1 MSDKLQF
8 VVNARARRR
17 QEDVCFKLVRDC
29 YADIGLIPPFSPLEK
44 GRGRGAS
51 WGGSILQALSPA
63 LSQRERESGWA
74 AKFVGYYGC
83 HILCSKRTETTMNVE
98 SLNLSTSRGA
108 TTAYVAHPP
117 TKVDTGVILIQE
129 WWGINDHIRDLAGR
143 YAKEGYLCVAPDL
156 YGGRVATDTAEAS
169 ALMQALAIDDGLE
182 TIRKAMAAAAEA
194 YQIRRFAITGYC
206 MGGTFALRAACEM
219 PELKAAA
226 PFYGDIPEESVLA
239 RLRVPTLFI
248 AGKRDA
254 WINPAKVNTLKEI
267 AAKHNLP
274 VEVVSYDAD
283 HAFFNDTRPQVYN
296 PEAAADAWRRVL
308 EHFGKHLAKGADAAG
323 Y

>member
-1 MSDKLQF
+1 M
-8 VVNARARRR
+8 
-17 QEDVCFKLVRDC
+17 
-29 YADIGLIPPFSPLEK
+29 K
-44 GRGRGAS
+44 GIS
-51 WGGSILQALSPA
+51 
-63 LSQRERESGWA
+63 
-74 AKFVGYYGC
+74 
-83 HILCSKRTETTMNVE
+83 MNVE

-108 TTAYVAHPP
+108 TTAYVAPP
-117 TKVDTGVILIQE
+117 QMEVDAAVILIHE

-143 YAKEGYLCVAPDL
+143 YAKQGYLCVAPDL
-156 YGGRVATDTAEAS
+156 YRGRVATNTEEAA

-182 TIRKAMAAAAEA
+182 TIRKAMAAAEET
-194 YQIRRFAITGYC
+194 YQVKRFVITGYC
-206 MGGTFALRAACEM
+206 MGGTFALRAACEI

-239 RLRVPTLFI
+239 KLRAPTLFI

-254 WINPAKVNTLKEI
+254 WINPEKVNGLRET
-267 AAKHNLP
+267 AKKYNLP

-308 EHFGKHLAKGADAAG
+308 ELFRRYLGS
-323 Y
+323 